1 MSGNGYA
8 AQGGNFGIG
17 LSAPGTNDNVIVDN
31 IVLGNA
37 NGIVL
42 VAGVEGNV
50 ILRNLVMGNPPVQ
63 VNVNNPGTAGVD
75 IRNLSNPGAN
85 VIDGN
90 ICLTTANAVCSLTD

>member
-1 MSGNGYA
+1 LSGNGYA

-37 NGIVL
+37 NGIAL
-42 VAGVEGNV
+42 VPGVEGNV

-63 VNVNNPGTAGVD
+63 VSVGNPGTAGVD
-75 IRNLSNPGAN
+75 IRNLATPGAN
-85 VIDGN
+85 VIESN
-90 ICLTTANAVCSLTD
+90 ICLTATNAVCAMTD

>member
-1 MSGNGYA
+1 LSGNGYA

-31 IVLGNA
+31 VVFGNT

-50 ILRNLVMGNPPVQ
+50 ILRNLVLGNPPVQ
-63 VNVNNPGTAGVD
+63 VSVGSPGTAGVD
-75 IRNLSNPGAN
+75 IRDLSTPGAN
-85 VIDGN
+85 VVDGN
-90 ICLTTANAVCSLTD
+90 ICLTTTNAVCSKTD